1 MTMDLPVLSA
11 LFLTG
16 ALSLYVLLDGFDL
29 GVGALLLLEPDERH
43 RDRMV
48 DAITPTWD
56 GNETWLIMAGVA
68 MLAAFPTAY
77 SVLLPAF
84 YVPVIVMLLALGL
97 RGVSFEFRYQS
108 VKARPRWDAVF
119 AVGSILAAFTQ
130 GAFVGGLIMGVD
142 VDKGAFAGGP
152 FDWLNP
158 FSILFGF
165 TSLAGYAV
173 YGAGW
178 LLLKGEGRTRDFAV
192 KILCWAT
199 PTFVLLSSAT
209 CFATYQIQPQVAGAW
224 SHHTVVL
231 AALGA
236 VFLLMGLAITLRS
249 HSSSFIFDAE
259 PFVGGLIMFLCGL
272 VGLVLT
278 VTPNIVPFRISLW
291 DAASPASSHV
301 FLLVGALFVVP
312 VVIGYSAYAYWVF
325 RGKTPKEGWGE

>member
-1 MTMDLPVLSA
+1 MDLPVLSA

-84 YVPVIVMLLALGL
+84 YVPLIVMLLSLGL
-97 RGVSFEFRYQS
+97 RGVSFEFRYQT
-108 VKARPRWDAVF
+108 VNARPRWDAVF

-130 GAFVGGLIMGVD
+130 GAFVGGLITGVA
-142 VDKGAFAGGP
+142 VDKGAFVGGP
-152 FDWLNP
+152 FDWLTP

-192 KILCWAT
+192 KSLCWAT
-199 PTFVLLSSAT
+199 PIFLALSSAT
-209 CFATYQIQPQVAGAW
+209 CFAAYHIQPQLAEAW
-224 SHHTVVL
+224 SHHIVSLV
-231 AALGA
+231 ALGA
-236 VFLLMGLAITLRS
+236 VFLLTGLAVTLRS
-249 HSSSFIFDAE
+249 YSSSFAFEA
-259 PFVGGLIMFLCGL
+259 
-272 VGLVLT
+272 
-278 VTPNIVPFRISLW
+278 
-291 DAASPASSHV
+291 
-301 FLLVGALFVVP
+301 
-312 VVIGYSAYAYWVF
+312 
-325 RGKTPKEGWGE
+325 

>member
-1 MTMDLPVLSA
+1 MDLPVLSA

-16 ALSLYVLLDGFDL
+16 ALSLYVMLDGFDL

-68 MLAAFPTAY
+68 MLAGFPTAY

-84 YVPVIVMLLALGL
+84 YVPLIVMLLSLGL
-97 RGVSFEFRYQS
+97 RGVSFEFRYQT

-130 GAFVGGLIMGVD
+130 GAFVGGLIIGVA
-142 VDKGAFAGGP
+142 VDQGAFVGGP
-152 FDWLNP
+152 FDWLTP

-165 TSLAGYAV
+165 ASLTGYAV
-173 YGAGW
+173 LGAGW
-178 LLLKGEGRTRDFAV
+178 LHLKSEGKTRLFAE
-192 KILCWAT
+192 KSLRWLA
-199 PTFVLLSSAT
+199 PAFLLLSLAT
-209 CFATYQIQPQVAGAW
+209 CFAACRIQPQVAEAW
-224 SHHTVVL
+224 SHHVIFLIAL
-231 AALGA
+231 AAI
-236 VFLLMGLAITLRS
+236 FLVMGLAITLRA
-249 HSSSFIFDAE
+249 HASSFFFDAE
-259 PFVGGLIMFLCGL
+259 PFFCGLIMFACAL

-278 VTPNIVPFRISLW
+278 FSPDIVPFRISIW
-291 DAASPASSHV
+291 DAASPTASQV
-301 FLLVGALFVVP
+301 FLLVGALFVAP
-312 VVIGYSAYAYWVF
+312 VVIGYSAFSYWVF